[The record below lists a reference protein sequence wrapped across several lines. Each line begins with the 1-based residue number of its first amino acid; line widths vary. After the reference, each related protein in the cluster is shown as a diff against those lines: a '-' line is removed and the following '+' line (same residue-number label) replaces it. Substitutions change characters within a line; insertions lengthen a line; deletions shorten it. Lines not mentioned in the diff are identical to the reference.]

1 MPRRKRPGKSQQ
13 KARDLFPS
21 SAAYTVV
28 LEQKKPARGKATAL
42 SKRLPESVLASVLMD
57 GKTQRGHRRRVEEKE
72 REKQPLGPQRTA
84 PQRRPR
90 KVPEASLETS
100 CSVTGNWGVFGPKG
114 PQRQEQGFRSSSH
127 SVKTPRDAS
136 ARPRKGPK

>member
-28 LEQKKPARGKATAL
+28 LEQKKPAQGKATAL

-72 REKQPLGPQRTA
+72 REKQPLGPQRTDPTKTA
-84 PQRRPR
+84 KESTR
-90 KVPEASLETS
+90 
-100 CSVTGNWGVFGPKG
+100 SVLGDERLSYWKLGCLRT
-114 PQRQEQGFRSSSH
+114 
-127 SVKTPRDAS
+127 
-136 ARPRKGPK
+136 